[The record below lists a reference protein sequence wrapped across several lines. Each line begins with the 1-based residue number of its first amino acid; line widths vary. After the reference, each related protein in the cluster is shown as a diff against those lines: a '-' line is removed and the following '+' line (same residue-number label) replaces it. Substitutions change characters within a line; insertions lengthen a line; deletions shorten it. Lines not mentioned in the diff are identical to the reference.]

1 MKVHPAT
8 EHDMAGIMAL
18 VTRTFAHEQ
27 GIPEEMIPI
36 PAEKEPHWWC
46 IRQDDNITAAV
57 ALYREGKEWHM
68 GRLAVAPGLRGGH
81 IATQLLETAIP
92 AVFAMGI
99 DTIYTDSRDTT
110 VHILQK
116 FGGEV
121 AGETGVFFNGS
132 ITPVV
137 LKRENLPARFHPA
150 AHTDA

>member
-8 EHDMAGIMAL
+8 EQDMAEIMAL
-18 VTRTFAHEQ
+18 VVRTFAEEQ
-27 GIPEEMIPI
+27 GIPAELIPI

-46 IRQDDNITAAV
+46 IRSDDGIAATV
-57 ALYREGKEWHM
+57 ALYREGIEWHM

-99 DTIYTDSRDTT
+99 DTIHTDSRDAT

-121 AGETGVFFNGS
+121 TGEAGVFFNGN

-137 LKRENLPARFHPA
+137 LKRENLPSRFRSA
-150 AHTDA
+150 LTTDT

>member
-8 EHDMAGIMAL
+8 EQDMADIMAL
-18 VTRTFAHEQ
+18 VIRTFTEEQ
-27 GIPEEMIPI
+27 GIPAELIPI
-36 PAEKEPHWWC
+36 PAEKMPRWWC
-46 IRQDDNITAAV
+46 IRSDDGIAAAV
-57 ALYREGKEWHM
+57 ALYRDGDKWHM
-68 GRLAVAPGLRGGH
+68 GRLTVAPGLRGGH

-99 DTIYTDSRDTT
+99 DTIHTDSRDAT

-121 AGETGVFFNGS
+121 TGETDVFFNGS

-137 LKRENLPARFHPA
+137 LRRENLPERFWA
-150 AHTDA
+150 AAQADI

>member
-1 MKVHPAT
+1 MTVQQAT
-8 EHDMAGIMAL
+8 DKDMVEIMAL
-18 VTRTFAHEQ
+18 VTHTFAHEQ

-36 PAEKEPHWWC
+36 PAEKDPHWWY
-46 IRQDDNITAAV
+46 IRQEGRIAATV
-57 ALYREGKEWHM
+57 ALYREGEEWHM
-68 GRLAVAPGLRGGH
+68 GRLAVDPSLRGGH

-110 VHILQK
+110 VHILRK

-137 LKRENLPARFHPA
+137 LKRENLPSKFHVVHA
-150 AHTDA
+150 DT

>member
-8 EHDMAGIMAL
+8 EQDMAEIMAL
-18 VTRTFAHEQ
+18 VIRTFAEEQ
-27 GIPEEMIPI
+27 GIPAELIPI
-36 PAEKEPHWWC
+36 PAEKEPRWWC
-46 IRQDDNITAAV
+46 IRSDDGIAAAV
-57 ALYREGKEWHM
+57 ALYRDGTEWHM

-99 DTIYTDSRDTT
+99 DTIHTASRDAT

-121 AGETGVFFNGS
+121 TGEIGEFFNGS
-132 ITPVV
+132 ITPVM
-137 LKRENLPARFHPA
+137 LKQENLPARFRPLIQA
-150 AHTDA
+150 DT